1 MRTQETGKELKGDV
15 ADMEKRPSAR
25 LSRLGCG
32 RHEYQVLVVNADSD
46 DHPDRIETQAGVGD
60 SVAERVALLL

>member
-1 MRTQETGKELKGDV
+1 MRTQEAGKALKGEV
-15 ADMEKRPSAR
+15 IGMEKRPSAR

-32 RHEYQVLVVNADSD
+32 RDEYQVLVVNADSD

-60 SVAERVALLL
+60 SVAERVTFLL